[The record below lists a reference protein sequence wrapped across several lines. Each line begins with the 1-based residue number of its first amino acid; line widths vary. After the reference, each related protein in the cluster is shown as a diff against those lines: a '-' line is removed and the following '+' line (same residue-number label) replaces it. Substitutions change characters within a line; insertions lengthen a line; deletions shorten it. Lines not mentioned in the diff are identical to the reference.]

1 MAALGLAIM
10 VVAGVVTLDVILE
23 NTRNTDATVAGQTLS
38 NVDLGGFFSAGVLV
52 GLVGMLGLMLF
63 LAGLKRANR
72 RRLERK
78 ELSRSYEG
86 TAAQAETLQ
95 QERDR
100 LAAELEQERA
110 ARTRAEQ
117 APQHATSTAAHQP
130 QTTGAGVTGTQPTQY
145 ADAPATAP
153 VYPTESASAGPAPSG
168 GTGTLTPTRDVAQP
182 GTKPSLKQRLLG
194 R

>member
-10 VVAGVVTLDVILE
+10 IVAGVVTLDVILE
-23 NTRNTDATVAGQTLS
+23 NTSNTDATVAGQTLS

-52 GLVGMLGLMLF
+52 GLAAMLGLTIF

-78 ELSRSYEG
+78 ELSRSFEG

-100 LAAELEQERA
+100 LAAELEQERS
-110 ARTRAEQ
+110 ARARAEQ
-117 APQHATSTAAHQP
+117 AGQPVARQPVAEHA
-130 QTTGAGVTGTQPTQY
+130 G
-145 ADAPATAP
+145 AP
-153 VYPTESASAGPAPSG
+153 V
-168 GTGTLTPTRDVAQP
+168 
-182 GTKPSLKQRLLG
+182 
-194 R
+194 